1 MLFCNM
7 DFNFAHF
14 SNFSFTY
21 FEIEE
26 SFGLVLDKITK
37 RLISLANF
45 QFGYLKGACLRY
57 GVYLCSFYV

>member
-7 DFNFAHF
+7 DFNFAYF

-26 SFGLVLDKITK
+26 RFGLVLDKITK
-37 RLISLANF
+37 RLTSLASF
-45 QFGYLKGACLRY
+45 QFGYLKGACFRY